1 MLIAFLAFCL
11 AAPAWSGN
19 TFFVYAAVTSVA
31 TIGLY
36 IAYILPI
43 ILRLRAGDKFEPGPW
58 SLGRWYKPLNVI
70 AIIWVIFIS
79 VLFIMPITD
88 TAVWWNADFDY
99 KTANYAPIAIRVVIA
114 RGGRSG
120 GSSPRGTGSRVR
132 SARSTRSSR
141 LPRRASRR
149 RSRRTPRWRARRPEL
164 ADRGTSRGQSLRR
177 DRRRLWHRPRDRVR
191 LAEEG
196 GRVLCTDVTGTRR
209 RRPRRR
215 SARAAAVT
223 TDVSDP
229 AQVDAMIARCV
240 ELHGTVD
247 VLVNNAGVNIPG
259 VLHEVPDEVIDRTL
273 AVNVKGTIYGCR
285 AAIPHML
292 ENGGGSIVN
301 ISSVNG
307 IVSEPY
313 LAVYSASKGAV
324 VMLTKGVA
332 LDYAKQGIRCNAI
345 CPGWVDTPINYAHA
359 EMLGGLQQ
367 VYDTIDSFQPIGRPG
382 GPRRSRTWR
391 SSSPP
396 TRRRS

>member
-1 MLIAFLAFCL
+1 MTGAGSGIGRAIA
-11 AAPAWSGN
+11 
-19 TFFVYAAVTSVA
+19 
-31 TIGLY
+31 
-36 IAYILPI
+36 
-43 ILRLRAGDKFEPGPW
+43 
-58 SLGRWYKPLNVI
+58 
-70 AIIWVIFIS
+70 
-79 VLFIMPITD
+79 
-88 TAVWWNADFDY
+88 
-99 KTANYAPIAIRVVIA
+99 
-114 RGGRSG
+114 
-120 GSSPRGTGSRVR
+120 
-132 SARSTRSSR
+132 
-141 LPRRASRR
+141 
-149 RSRRTPRWRARRPEL
+149 
-164 ADRGTSRGQSLRR
+164 
-177 DRRRLWHRPRDRVR
+177 VR

-196 GRVLCTDVTGTRR
+196 GRVLCADVNGE
-209 RRPRRR
+209 
-215 SARAAAVT
+215 AAQETAASIGAGADAVT

-240 ELHGTVD
+240 ELHGSVD

-382 GPRRSRTWR
+382 RPEEIAHVALFLASDEASFMTGAIVSADGGMTAQ
-391 SSSPP
+391 
-396 TRRRS
+396 